1 MAARACL
8 NLSARELADVAAIVD
23 KTGNFAPESEVV
35 ARFNEGTL
43 TPGVLT
49 FFVPRLWRDRLGD
62 SPVPTDVW
70 RAMFEHAEYTENMV
84 VASRPTKTV
93 RAYRGATEANREG
106 LSWSLDVEQAKY
118 FARDRRAP
126 GVTTARVWVTNI
138 PPERML
144 ARYTDGWEQEVT
156 ADVRGLAV
164 RPLEE
169 EHLLPK
175 PARGGS
181 GGADASAL
189 TRSAP

>member
-8 NLSARELADVAAIVD
+8 DLSAQELADVAAIVD
-23 KTGNFAPESEVV
+23 KTGNFAPEPEIV
-35 ARFNEGTL
+35 ARFKAGTL
-43 TPGVLT
+43 TPGALT

-70 RAMFEHAEYTENMV
+70 RAMFQHAGYTEDMV
-84 VASRPTKTV
+84 VSPRPKRTV

-106 LSWSLDVEQAKY
+106 ISWSLDVGQAKY
-118 FARDRRAP
+118 FARDRQAP

-144 ARYTDGWEQEVT
+144 ARYMDGWELEVT
-156 ADVRGLAV
+156 ADVRGLAI

-169 EHLLPK
+169 EHLLPH
-175 PARGGS
+175 PRAWWQWWR
-181 GGADASAL
+181 
-189 TRSAP
+189 